1 MRWIKDE
8 GIEAREGEKRK
19 VATME
24 DEGPH
29 SHAGRA
35 EPRRVTQDH
44 AASRRTSQRIA
55 QARKQSVIM
64 STA

>member
-8 GIEAREGEKRK
+8 GIESREGEKRK
-19 VATME
+19 VATVE

-35 EPRRVTQDH
+35 GSRRVTQSHAGSRRITQDH
-44 AASRRTSQRIA
+44 AEPRRG
-55 QARKQSVIM
+55 
-64 STA
+64 